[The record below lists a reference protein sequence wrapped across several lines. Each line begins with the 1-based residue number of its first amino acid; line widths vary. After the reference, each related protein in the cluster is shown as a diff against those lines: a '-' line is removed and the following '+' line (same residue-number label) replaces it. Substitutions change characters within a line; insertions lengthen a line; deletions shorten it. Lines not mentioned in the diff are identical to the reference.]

1 MNIKESIK
9 KNYQCIIIFAL
20 LAIYYGYRLFHIT
33 PWYDETYTYINF
45 INEGFW
51 YSATHWPAPNNHIF
65 FSMLSSLINWCG
77 VYIGLRGISY
87 LAAMGTVIL
96 LYKLFREFTSK
107 TVSIITVLSYTLF
120 LLTNRLAVQGRGYS
134 LGTFFLILAVYFGYR
149 IAFKDEVKKKDYIL
163 WAIALWLGLYTVVTS
178 VYWVVGLCLS
188 CGIVLLVLKKYKT
201 LVKLIVSSLVAAGF
215 TTISYAIMWFSIG
228 AQRISSDITTGYYG
242 ADVWFLIKEFPRT
255 CLMRGIEIMTTDRSV
270 QGVDRDA
277 FLRDFKF
284 FARGILSE
292 VFGITSM
299 WFFYGLIAVV
309 VASLILFVICVVRK
323 KNKYIYLLAISSIGF
338 LGMFVTLWIQSAY
351 PFVRVFSYIG
361 IFLIIPI
368 GMLYAIIAEHFAK
381 LIKWKHIG
389 LVVCILATVFT
400 GAKLTS
406 DAYIREY
413 DYVDYYA
420 LDAIEHV
427 EWDEVGT
434 FMVSD
439 YYIEQQVQFQKI
451 IGDKCELQV
460 DTDSPDVI
468 LTKKQL
474 SVYWPDY
481 ITNEDLER
489 CYVQEREVLYENE
502 IYVVYGR

>member
-1 MNIKESIK
+1 
-9 KNYQCIIIFAL
+9 
-20 LAIYYGYRLFHIT
+20 
-33 PWYDETYTYINF
+33 
-45 INEGFW
+45 
-51 YSATHWPAPNNHIF
+51 
-65 FSMLSSLINWCG
+65 
-77 VYIGLRGISY
+77 
-87 LAAMGTVIL
+87 
-96 LYKLFREFTSK
+96 
-107 TVSIITVLSYTLF
+107 
-120 LLTNRLAVQGRGYS
+120 
-134 LGTFFLILAVYFGYR
+134 
-149 IAFKDEVKKKDYIL
+149 
-163 WAIALWLGLYTVVTS
+163 
-178 VYWVVGLCLS
+178 
-188 CGIVLLVLKKYKT
+188 
-201 LVKLIVSSLVAAGF
+201 
-215 TTISYAIMWFSIG
+215 
-228 AQRISSDITTGYYG
+228 
-242 ADVWFLIKEFPRT
+242 
-255 CLMRGIEIMTTDRSV
+255 MRGIEIMTTDRSV

-299 WFFYGLIAVV
+299 WFFYGLIALVV
-309 VASLILFVICVVRK
+309 VSLILFVICVVRK
-323 KNKYIYLLAISSIGF
+323 KNKYIYLLALSSIGY

-368 GMLYAIIAEHFAK
+368 GMLYAVIAEHFAK

-389 LVVCILATVFT
+389 LVVCVLATVFT

-474 SVYWPDY
+474 SGYWPDY
-481 ITNEDLER
+481 IINEDLER

>member
-1 MNIKESIK
+1 
-9 KNYQCIIIFAL
+9 
-20 LAIYYGYRLFHIT
+20 
-33 PWYDETYTYINF
+33 
-45 INEGFW
+45 
-51 YSATHWPAPNNHIF
+51 
-65 FSMLSSLINWCG
+65 MLSALINWCG

-107 TVSIITVLSYTLF
+107 TMSIITVLSYTLF

-134 LGTFFLILAVYFGYR
+134 LGTFFLMLAVYFGYR
-149 IAFKDEVKKKDYIL
+149 IAFKVEVKKKDYFL

-188 CGIVLLVLKKYKT
+188 CGIVLLVLKKYKV
-201 LVKLIVSSLVAAGF
+201 LVKLVISSLIAAVF
-215 TTISYAIMWFSIG
+215 TTISYATMWFSIG

-299 WFFYGLIAVV
+299 WFFYGLIALVV
-309 VASLILFVICVVRK
+309 VSLILFVICVVRK
-323 KNKYIYLLAISSIGF
+323 KNKYIYLLALSSIGF
-338 LGMFVTLWIQSAY
+338 LGMFVTLWVQSAY
-351 PFVRVFSYIG
+351 PFVRVFSFIG
-361 IFLIIPI
+361 IFIIIPI
-368 GMLYAIIAEHFAK
+368 GMLYAVVAEYLTKF
-381 LIKWKHIG
+381 IKWKYVG
-389 LVVCILATVFT
+389 LVLCVLAVLFT
-400 GAKLTS
+400 GMKLTS
-406 DAYIREY
+406 DQYNYEY
-413 DYVDYYA
+413 DYVDYFA
-420 LDAIEHV
+420 LDAIRHV
-427 EWDEVGT
+427 EWHEVGT

-439 YYIEQQVQFQKI
+439 YYIEQQVQFHKI

-460 DTDSPDVI
+460 DMDSPDVI

-474 SVYWPDY
+474 SGYWPDY
-481 ITNEDLER
+481 ITSEDLEK

-502 IYVVYGR
+502 IYIVYGR

>member
-1 MNIKESIK
+1 MNIREIIK
-9 KNYQCIIIFAL
+9 KNHQCIIIFTL

-65 FSMLSSLINWCG
+65 FSMLSSLISWCG
-77 VYIGLRGISY
+77 VYIGLRGISF
-87 LAAMGTVIL
+87 LAAMGTVIF

-120 LLTNRLAVQGRGYS
+120 LLTNRLAIQGRGYS

-188 CGIVLLVLKKYKT
+188 CGIVLLVLKKYKI
-201 LVKLIVSSLVAAGF
+201 LVKLIVSSLVAAGL
-215 TTISYAIMWFSIG
+215 TTISYSIMWLSIG
-228 AQRISSDITTGYYG
+228 AQRISSDVTTGYYG

-270 QGVDRDA
+270 QGIDRNA
-277 FLRDFKF
+277 FLSDFKF

-299 WFFYGLIAVV
+299 WFFYGLIVIVV
-309 VASLILFVICVVRK
+309 ISLILFVICVVRK
-323 KNKYIYLLAISSIGF
+323 KTKYIYLLALSSIGF
-338 LGMFVTLWIQSAY
+338 LGIFVTLWIQSAY
-351 PFVRVFSYIG
+351 PFVRVFSFIG
-361 IFLIIPI
+361 VFLIIPI
-368 GMLYAIIAEHFAK
+368 GMLYAVVAEHFAK
-381 LIKWKHIG
+381 FIKWKYIG
-389 LVVCILATVFT
+389 FVVCVLATVFA
-400 GAKLTS
+400 GIKLTS
-406 DAYIREY
+406 AQYTLEY
-413 DYVDYYA
+413 EYLDYYA
-420 LDAIEHV
+420 LDAIEQV
-427 EWDEVGT
+427 EWEEVGT
-434 FMVSD
+434 YMVSD
-439 YYIEQQVQFQKI
+439 YYIEQQVQFHKI

-460 DTDSPDVI
+460 DMDSPDVI

-474 SVYWPDY
+474 SEYWPDF

-502 IYVVYGR
+502 IYIVYGR